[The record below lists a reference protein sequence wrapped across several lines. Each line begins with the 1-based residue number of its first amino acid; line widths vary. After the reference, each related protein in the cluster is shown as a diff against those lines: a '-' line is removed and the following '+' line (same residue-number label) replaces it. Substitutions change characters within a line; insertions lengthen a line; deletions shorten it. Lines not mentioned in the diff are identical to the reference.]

1 MSNEKFL
8 NDGWETLQ
16 EQEKVDWRL
25 MVVHKIYSNHIQD
38 FVDEEKYL
46 PIGTITTLFLS
57 KKKFY
62 INLWPTF
69 HNYVLSHGAVT
80 NNYGGLLDNQRSH
93 NYVRYHT
100 SSNNNINQMI
110 SKLIRAVNS
119 GSDILIYLHKEYELT
134 MAYSMY
140 CFKLGNC
147 IC

>member
-1 MSNEKFL
+1 MR
-8 NDGWETLQ
+8 NDPYQ
-16 EQEKVDWRL
+16 SV
-25 MVVHKIYSNHIQD
+25 S
-38 FVDEEKYL
+38 
-46 PIGTITTLFLS
+46 S
-57 KKKFY
+57 KQHVFTRKQHFY
-62 INLWPTF
+62 ITLWSSV
-69 HNYVLSHGAVT
+69 HHDISSHGAVT